1 MPQPKIM
8 PGGEQ
13 LPQYDDEPSVSPGAL
28 LAWLR
33 ERRADLL
40 PVPSGLDDVN
50 RSKVD
55 WAHREV
61 VLGVLQAL
69 QAVGDATL
77 VKNATYRAMVRD
89 GRDIERI
96 GAALHR
102 IGAVGSLLE
111 HDGDVADTAIDGL
124 ERARAAADAEIER
137 RRNDV
142 P

>member
-13 LPQYDDEPSVSPGAL
+13 LPQYDDEPRVDPAAL

-33 ERRADLL
+33 EHQPNAFLPGDGDRDYVDAVRCDMIRA
-40 PVPSGLDDVN
+40 
-50 RSKVD
+50 
-55 WAHREV
+55 
-61 VLGVLQAL
+61 VLQAL
-69 QAVGDATL
+69 QAAGDATL
-77 VKNATYRAMVRD
+77 VKNSLYRAMDRD
-89 GRDIERI
+89 RRDIERI
-96 GAALHR
+96 GATLHR
-102 IGAVGSLLE
+102 IGAIGSLLE
-111 HDGDVADTAIDGL
+111 HDGNVADTAIDGL